1 MHSLRIRDYLLKRAN
16 IINNKKKFM
25 IIRPCTNL
33 KPKILKSFKQR
44 KIDILFFEKYAD
56 SNRRKQGLKLL
67 NLLKNTSKKIKSIKY
82 GHYKNNIME
91 KLANDSK
98 FIIYFSFYDTGAI
111 GLKEFQN
118 FGVIA
123 FSHQKEFIIDNETS
137 FYIPELDN
145 IDNIELAF
153 FKIMNIIK
161 RISKSNIKTEL
172 IAKKNQMINQC
183 ENVLIDLCKNLLK

>member
-1 MHSLRIRDYLLKRAN
+1 
-16 IINNKKKFM
+16 
-25 IIRPCTNL
+25 
-33 KPKILKSFKQR
+33 
-44 KIDILFFEKYAD
+44 
-56 SNRRKQGLKLL
+56 
-67 NLLKNTSKKIKSIKY
+67 
-82 GHYKNNIME
+82 
-91 KLANDSK
+91 
-98 FIIYFSFYDTGAI
+98 
-111 GLKEFQN
+111 LKEFQN